1 MFVSF
6 AAWCWITQCT
16 LVSSTIKTE
25 YHCIIE
31 ILFRAFLI
39 YFSLFIVEF
48 LCMIKNNKYRIS
60 MNTIKHLLNDCMSK
74 LNPDHEWRTYMTSQS
89 LTFIIFTLVSG
100 EFSLCSFLKS
110 IKNKSSPH
118 PVSLCNLY
126 ELKGEYFSDIR
137 YVCSSWIKD
146 SSVDRIIAFW
156 WWQRPRWASK

>member
-1 MFVSF
+1 MAGDWRSYRCPFSIATSFYWKLYANVIMFVSF
-6 AAWCWITQCT
+6 AACWWITQCT
-16 LVSSTIKTE
+16 LVSSTIKTQ

-74 LNPDHEWRTYMTSQS
+74 LNLDHEWRTYMTSQS

-118 PVSLCNLY
+118 PVSLQFIWT
-126 ELKGEYFSDIR
+126 KRRIFFR
-137 YVCSSWIKD
+137 Y
-146 SSVDRIIAFW
+146 
-156 WWQRPRWASK
+156 